1 MPSTLWRN
9 ATLATM
15 DAQIDG
21 AYGLLHRHDVL
32 VNQGYITD
40 IQPTG
45 RLSADTV
52 IDVNESLI
60 TPSLIDSHTHL
71 VFGGS
76 RAGEWERRQNGESYQ
91 AISAEGGG
99 INATVRATRDSSA
112 ADLYALSEKRLQN
125 YMDEGV
131 GLIEIKSG
139 YGLNL
144 EAERKCLQIATE
156 LGEKHHIAVSRTL
169 LSAHAIP
176 PEYKGRADDYLQVVT
191 DDIMPTLWQEGLFE
205 CVDVFCENVG
215 FTLAQTEKLFQAA
228 SRLGIPIK
236 GHTEQLSLLG
246 GSALVAQYQGWSAD
260 HVEYLDEAG
269 VMAMA
274 KHGTVANLLPGAFYF
289 LRETQKPP
297 IELFRQHGVA
307 MAVAS
312 DFNPGTSPFASL
324 RLAMNMACVQ
334 FGLTPLEAWQGVTV
348 HAARALRRE
357 HDFGVLKIG
366 KPAHFNVWDTDSPV
380 DILYELGRPF
390 LTQRII
396 HGENQIGRTQT

>member
-228 SRLGIPIK
+228 ARLGIPIK

>member
-21 AYGLLHRHDVL
+21 AYSLLHRHDVL

-156 LGEKHHIAVSRTL
+156 LGEKHHIAVCRTL

-176 PEYKGRADDYLQVVT
+176 PEYKGRADDYLQVVI

>member
-396 HGENQIGRTQT
+396 HGENQMGRTQT

>member
-112 ADLYALSEKRLQN
+112 TDLYALSEKRLQN

>member
-15 DAQIDG
+15 DAHIDG

-52 IDVNESLI
+52 IELNESLI

-91 AISAEGGG
+91 AISAAGGG
-99 INATVRATRDSSA
+99 INATVRATRDSAA

-144 EAERKCLQIATE
+144 EDERKCLQIATE

-176 PEYKGRADDYLQVVT
+176 PEYKGRADDYLQVVIN
-191 DDIMPTLWQEGLFE
+191 DIMPTLWQEGLFE

-228 SRLGIPIK
+228 SALGIPIK

-274 KHGTVANLLPGAFYF
+274 QHGTVANLLPGAFYF

-297 IELFRQHGVA
+297 IELFRQHGVP

-357 HDFGVLKIG
+357 HDFGALKIG

-390 LTQRII
+390 LKQRVI
-396 HGENQIGRTQT
+396 HGEHPLHRTQA

>member
-1 MPSTLWRN
+1 M
-9 ATLATM
+9 
-15 DAQIDG
+15 
-21 AYGLLHRHDVL
+21 
-32 VNQGYITD
+32 
-40 IQPTG
+40 
-45 RLSADTV
+45 
-52 IDVNESLI
+52 
-60 TPSLIDSHTHL
+60 
-71 VFGGS
+71 FGGS

-191 DDIMPTLWQEGLFE
+191 DGIMPTLWQEGLFE

-228 SRLGIPIK
+228 ARLGIPIK

-269 VMAMA
+269 IMAMA

-396 HGENQIGRTQT
+396 HGENQMGRTQT

>member
-76 RAGEWERRQNGESYQ
+76 RAGESERRQNGESYQ

-176 PEYKGRADDYLQVVT
+176 PEYKGRADEYLQVVIN
-191 DDIMPTLWQEGLFE
+191 DIMPTLWQEGLFE

-228 SRLGIPIK
+228 ARLGIPIK

-269 VMAMA
+269 IMAMA

-396 HGENQIGRTQT
+396 HGENQMGRTQT

>member
-1 MPSTLWRN
+1 MSSTLWRN
-9 ATLATM
+9 ATLVTM
-15 DAQIDG
+15 DAQTDG
-21 AYGLLHRHDVL
+21 AYGLLPRHDVL
-32 VNQGYITD
+32 VKQGLIVD

-52 IDVNESLI
+52 HELNESLL
-60 TPSLIDSHTHL
+60 TPSLVDSHTHL

-76 RAGEWERRQNGESYQ
+76 RASEWERRQNGESYQ
-91 AISAEGGG
+91 QISAEGGG
-99 INATVRATRDSSA
+99 INSTVRATRDSSLT
-112 ADLYALSEKRLQN
+112 DLYALSEKRLQN

-144 EAERKCLQIATE
+144 EDERKCLQIATQ
-156 LGEKHHIAVSRTL
+156 LGEKHHIDVSRTL

-176 PEYKGRADDYLQVVT
+176 PEYKGRADEYLQVVT

-215 FTLAQTEKLFQAA
+215 FTLEQTEKLFQAA
-228 SRLGIPIK
+228 SALGIPIK

-246 GSALVAQYQGWSAD
+246 GSALVARYQGWSAD

-269 VMAMA
+269 VVVMAQ
-274 KHGTVANLLPGAFYF
+274 HGTVANLLPGAFYF

-297 IELFRQHGVA
+297 TELFRKHGVP

-357 HDFGVLKIG
+357 HDFGALKIG

-390 LTQRII
+390 LSQRVI
-396 HGENQIGRTQT
+396 HGANQMHTKSA

>member
-228 SRLGIPIK
+228 ARLGIPIK

-269 VMAMA
+269 IMAMA

-297 IELFRQHGVA
+297 IDLFRQHGVP

-357 HDFGVLKIG
+357 HDFGALKIG

-390 LTQRII
+390 LKQRVI
-396 HGENQIGRTQT
+396 HGEHPLHRTQA

>member
-131 GLIEIKSG
+131 GLTEIKSG
-139 YGLNL
+139 YGTNL
-144 EAERKCLQIATE
+144 EAERKCQKIATE
-156 LGEKHHIAVSRTL
+156 LGDKH
-169 LSAHAIP
+169 
-176 PEYKGRADDYLQVVT
+176 
-191 DDIMPTLWQEGLFE
+191 
-205 CVDVFCENVG
+205 
-215 FTLAQTEKLFQAA
+215 
-228 SRLGIPIK
+228 
-236 GHTEQLSLLG
+236 
-246 GSALVAQYQGWSAD
+246 
-260 HVEYLDEAG
+260 
-269 VMAMA
+269 
-274 KHGTVANLLPGAFYF
+274 
-289 LRETQKPP
+289 
-297 IELFRQHGVA
+297 
-307 MAVAS
+307 
-312 DFNPGTSPFASL
+312 
-324 RLAMNMACVQ
+324 
-334 FGLTPLEAWQGVTV
+334 
-348 HAARALRRE
+348 
-357 HDFGVLKIG
+357 
-366 KPAHFNVWDTDSPV
+366 
-380 DILYELGRPF
+380 
-390 LTQRII
+390 
-396 HGENQIGRTQT
+396 

>member
-144 EAERKCLQIATE
+144 EDERKCLQIATE

-176 PEYKGRADDYLQVVT
+176 PEYKGRADDYLQVVIN
-191 DDIMPTLWQEGLFE
+191 DIMPTLWQEGLFE

-228 SRLGIPIK
+228 ARLGIPIK

-274 KHGTVANLLPGAFYF
+274 KHSTVANLLPGAFYF

-396 HGENQIGRTQT
+396 HGENQMGRTQT

>member
-32 VNQGYITD
+32 VNQGYISD

>member
-21 AYGLLHRHDVL
+21 AYSLLHRHDVL

-228 SRLGIPIK
+228 SALGIPIK

>member
-1 MPSTLWRN
+1 MSSTLWRN
-9 ATLATM
+9 ATLVTM

-21 AYGLLHRHDVL
+21 AYGLLPRHDVL
-32 VNQGYITD
+32 VKQGVIVD

-52 IDVNESLI
+52 HELNESLL
-60 TPSLIDSHTHL
+60 TPSLVDSHTHL

-76 RAGEWERRQNGESYQ
+76 RATEWERRQNGESYQ
-91 AISAEGGG
+91 QISAEGGG
-99 INATVRATRDSSA
+99 INATVRATRDSSLT
-112 ADLYALSEKRLQN
+112 DLYALSEKRLQN

-144 EAERKCLQIATE
+144 EDERKCLQIATQ
-156 LGEKHHIAVSRTL
+156 LGEKHHIAISRTL
-169 LSAHAIP
+169 LCAHAIP
-176 PEYKGRADDYLQVVT
+176 PEYKGRADEYLQVVI

-215 FTLAQTEKLFQAA
+215 FTLEQTEKLFQAA
-228 SRLGIPIK
+228 SALGIPIK

-246 GSALVAQYQGWSAD
+246 GSALVARYQGWSAD

-269 VMAMA
+269 VKAMA
-274 KHGTVANLLPGAFYF
+274 QHRTVANLLPGAFYF

-297 IELFRQHGVA
+297 IELFRKHGVP

-357 HDFGVLKIG
+357 HDFGALKIG

-390 LTQRII
+390 LSQRII
-396 HGENQIGRTQT
+396 HGENQMPTKAA

>member
-1 MPSTLWRN
+1 MSSTLWRN
-9 ATLATM
+9 ATLVTM

-21 AYGLLHRHDVL
+21 TYGLLARHDVL
-32 VNQGYITD
+32 VKQGVIVD

-52 IDVNESLI
+52 YELNESLL
-60 TPSLIDSHTHL
+60 TPSLVDSHTHL

-76 RAGEWERRQNGESYQ
+76 RASEWERRQNGESYQ

-99 INATVRATRDSSA
+99 INATVRATRDSSLT
-112 ADLYALSEKRLQN
+112 DLYALSEKRLQN

-144 EAERKCLQIATE
+144 EDERKCLQIATK
-156 LGEKHHIAVSRTL
+156 LGEKHHIAISRTL

-176 PEYKGRADDYLQVVT
+176 PEYKGRADEYLQVVT
-191 DDIMPTLWQEGLFE
+191 DDIMPILWQEGLFE

-215 FTLAQTEKLFQAA
+215 FTLEQTEKLFQAA
-228 SRLGIPIK
+228 SALSIPIK

-246 GSALVAQYQGWSAD
+246 GSALVARYQGWSAD

-274 KHGTVANLLPGAFYF
+274 QHGTVANLLPGAFYF

-297 IELFRQHGVA
+297 IELLRKHGVP

-357 HDFGVLKIG
+357 HDFGALKTG

-390 LTQRII
+390 LSQRVI
-396 HGENQIGRTQT
+396 HGENQMHTKSA

>member
-1 MPSTLWRN
+1 
-9 ATLATM
+9 M
-15 DAQIDG
+15 DAHIDG

-52 IDVNESLI
+52 IELNESLI

-112 ADLYALSEKRLQN
+112 GDLYALSEKRLQN

-144 EAERKCLQIATE
+144 EDERKCLQIATE

-228 SRLGIPIK
+228 SALGIPIK

-269 VMAMA
+269 VVAMA
-274 KHGTVANLLPGAFYF
+274 QHGTVANLLPGAFYF

-297 IELFRQHGVA
+297 IELFRQHGVP

-357 HDFGVLKIG
+357 HDFGALKIG

-390 LTQRII
+390 LKQRVI
-396 HGENQIGRTQT
+396 HGEHQLRRTQD

>member
-390 LTQRII
+390 LKQRII
-396 HGENQIGRTQT
+396 HGEHQLRRTQG